1 MDPSTLTLR
10 GVFPFTWVVPVKVQN
25 GSFQCK
31 SQDNNNDGLLDLVC
45 QFDIPKNT
53 LSVGETKAV
62 LDGQTFQGDPI
73 HSSHFIEV
81 H

>member
-1 MDPSTLTLR
+1 MLTQLSTLKKRL
-10 GVFPFTWVVPVKVQN
+10 
-25 GSFQCK
+25 
-31 SQDNNNDGLLDLVC
+31 GLELFDPTIDRPPIQLVC